1 MLTVR
6 FIRISKL
13 GLDKTI
19 FHALLESDLPS
30 EEKLHSRLWQEG
42 LVVVGAGAT
51 TTSNTLMVTH
61 FHLLDNPDTMEKLRK
76 ELEGAIPD
84 KFAPAEL
91 SVVEKLPYL
100 VGCIATTRR
109 GHH

>member
-1 MLTVR
+1 
-6 FIRISKL
+6 
-13 GLDKTI
+13 
-19 FHALLESDLPS
+19 
-30 EEKLHSRLWQEG
+30 
-42 LVVVGAGAT
+42 
-51 TTSNTLMVTH
+51 MVTH
-61 FHLLDNPDTMEKLRK
+61 FNLLYNPDTMEKLK

-91 SVVEKLPYL
+91 SVVENLPYL